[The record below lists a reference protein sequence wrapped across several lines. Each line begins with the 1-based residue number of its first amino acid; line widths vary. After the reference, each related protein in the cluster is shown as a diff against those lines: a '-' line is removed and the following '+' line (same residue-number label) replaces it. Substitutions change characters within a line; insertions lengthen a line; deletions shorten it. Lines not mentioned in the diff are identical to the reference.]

1 MLLNL
6 SNHPSPTWPPEQRQA
21 AEQHFG
27 PGITDLPFPQITPEA
42 DEQAIEDLAD
52 GYHRRIMA
60 MNPKPAAV
68 HLMGEMTFTFA
79 LVKRL
84 QASGLRCVASTTARD
99 VVEEGGV
106 KVSKFRFVRF
116 RAYVV

>member
-6 SNHPSPTWPPEQRQA
+6 SNHPSPFWPTVQQQAA
-21 AEQHFG
+21 AEQFG
-27 PGITDLPFPQITPEA
+27 SGIIDLPFPQIAPEA
-42 DEQAIEDLAD
+42 DEQAIETLA
-52 GYHRRIMA
+52 GEYYQKIMA
-60 MNPKPAAV
+60 MNPMLDAV

-79 LVKRL
+79 LVKKL
-84 QASGLRCVASTTARD
+84 QVSGVPCVASTTVRD

-116 RAYVV
+116 RAYS

>member
-6 SNHPSPTWPPEQRQA
+6 SNHPSPTWPPEQQQA
-21 AEQHFG
+21 AAAQFG
-27 PGITDLPFPQITPEA
+27 AGITDLPFPQIAPEA
-42 DEQAIEDLAD
+42 NEADIEALA
-52 GYHRRIMA
+52 GEYLQKIEA
-60 MNPKPAAV
+60 MQPRPAAV

-79 LVKRL
+79 LVRRL
-84 QASGLRCVASTTARD
+84 QAAGLPCVASTTARD

-116 RAYVV
+116 RGYSH

>member
-21 AEQHFG
+21 AEAAFG
-27 PGITDLPFPQITPEA
+27 PGITDLPFPQIAPEA
-42 DEQAIEDLAD
+42 GEAAIEALAD
-52 GYHRRIMA
+52 EYQQKIEA
-60 MNPKPAAV
+60 MQPRPAAV
-68 HLMGEMTFTFA
+68 HLMGEMTFTFD
-79 LVKRL
+79 LVKKL
-84 QASGLRCVASTTARD
+84 QAAGIPCVASTTARD

-116 RAYVV
+116 RAYLV

>member
-6 SNHPSPTWPPEQRQA
+6 SNHPSHLWSPEQTA
-21 AEQHFG
+21 AAKNQFG
-27 PGITDLPFPQITPEA
+27 GVTDLPFPKILPEA
-42 DEQAIEDLAD
+42 DEAAIENLVGEYIHKITALQ
-52 GYHRRIMA
+52 
-60 MNPKPAAV
+60 PPVAAV

-79 LVKRL
+79 LVRKL
-84 QASGLRCVASTTARD
+84 QAAGIRCVASTTARD

-116 RAYVV
+116 RGYLP

>member
-6 SNHPSPTWPPEQRQA
+6 SNHPSPIWPSEQQQA
-21 AEQHFG
+21 AEQQFDA
-27 PGITDLPFPQITPEA
+27 GIVDLPFPQIAPDAE
-42 DEQAIEDLAD
+42 EQAIEQLAEQ
-52 GYHRRIMA
+52 YHQQIMN
-60 MNPKPAAV
+60 MQPLPAAV

-84 QASGLRCVASTTARD
+84 QAAGICCVASTTARD
-99 VVEEGGV
+99 VVEESGV

-116 RAYVV
+116 REYS